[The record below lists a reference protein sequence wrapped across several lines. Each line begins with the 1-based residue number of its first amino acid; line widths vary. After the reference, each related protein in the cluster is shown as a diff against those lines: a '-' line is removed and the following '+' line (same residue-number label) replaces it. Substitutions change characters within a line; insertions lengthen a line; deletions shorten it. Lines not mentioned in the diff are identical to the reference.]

1 MTRISGSDQWLGS
14 VSANLN
20 LSSGDGRG
28 PSSSPHPYA
37 GPERQYA
44 AADKILSKKLF
55 LMPRTRAVH
64 GTRKSRAAFVE
75 DWQPSRATGL
85 SLRAEAAGSEGGAG
99 RARRHRHRRSS
110 AHGFAPSLH
119 QGVEMPWP
127 YVRSKTRGRF
137 CACCGRGFLQ
147 TWLDCPNISHCVY
160 RQFKKSLLAILTSQ
174 KEVHFSR
181 SGVSDLTT
189 AFSKSSLEAA
199 I

>member
-1 MTRISGSDQWLGS
+1 M
-14 VSANLN
+14 
-20 LSSGDGRG
+20 RG
-28 PSSSPHPYA
+28 PRGNMLRQTQDLEQEEFFDAQYSGCARHSEMKSSIC
-37 GPERQYA
+37 GRLA
-44 AADKILSKKLF
+44 AIQSHRSFSA
-55 LMPRTRAVH
+55 RR
-64 GTRKSRAAFVE
+64 GGRKRG
-75 DWQPSRATGL
+75 RC
-85 SLRAEAAGSEGGAG
+85 G